1 MKKYL
6 VRFSVLFSFFMLISF
21 GLKAQNYEYEIELEA
36 VEIEN
41 LGGLQSFAIG
51 TWDGYSILIGGR
63 LDGLHQRQPFASFD
77 EAGHNTQIFVVDPE
91 SKEVWKKSVLTLPTS
106 LREQMS
112 STNMQ
117 FTQSDDELIITGGY
131 GYSASA
137 GDHVTYAFLTRID
150 LKGLTESIING
161 NSDDPLDAQ
170 YFEQISDPRFA
181 VTGGRLLLMDDMYY
195 LVGGHRFMGRY
206 NPMGPDHGPGFEQD
220 YTYEARRFTIV
231 GVSELAVEFIDPL
244 HDEMHMRRRDFNVVP
259 FFQDGEK
266 GIIAYSGV
274 FQPTSDVPWL
284 YPVKITEE
292 GITADESFTQ
302 YFNHYHSA
310 SLPIYNQESDVMHTL
325 FFGGIA
331 QFYMDNDMLVQD
343 NDIPFVQTIAD
354 VQLSK
359 EGFSEHKLSAEM
371 PDYLGAG
378 SEFVYID
385 YVPKYSD
392 EVIDGDAMG
401 DDKLAV
407 GYIFGG
413 IRSSK
418 ANIFWEN
425 NGTQSEASS
434 TIYKVYLTRTQ
445 TVATEETPSTYSK
458 LLLYPNPA
466 SNVLKMSVNLQQP
479 TAIDV
484 EIRNAEGKLIHQSQI
499 AASETT
505 TGFNFFKLQEAEI
518 PYGMY
523 MYTLKFG
530 DETVTRK
537 VVWSE

>member
-181 VTGGRLLLMDDMYY
+181 VTGGRLLLMDDIYY

-378 SEFVYID
+378 SEFVFID
-385 YVPKYSD
+385 GLPKFSD
-392 EVIDGDAMG
+392 EVFDGDAMG

-407 GYIFGG
+407 GYIYGG

-434 TIYKVYLTRTQ
+434 TVYKVYLTRTQ
-445 TVATEETPSTYSK
+445 TVATEETPSNYSK

-466 SNVLKMSVNLQQP
+466 SNILKMSVNLQQP
-479 TAIDV
+479 TPIDV
-484 EIRNAEGKLIHQSQI
+484 EIRNAEGKMIYQSQI

-505 TGFNFFKLQEAEI
+505 SGFNFFKLQEAKI

-523 MYTLKFG
+523 MYTLTFG
-530 DETVTRK
+530 NETVTRK

>member
-385 YVPKYSD
+385 DVPKYSD

>member
-131 GYSASA
+131 GYSTSA

-385 YVPKYSD
+385 DVPKYSD

-484 EIRNAEGKLIHQSQI
+484 EIQNAEGKLIHQSQI